1 MRGPRRAH
9 TRTTFVVQRSNPQGQ
24 KLSEKLLLDLLPL
37 PTPPQSAPQ
46 LQQRQEERERGSGRQ
61 TWSKEDG
68 QSHGSNVKH
77 LGEPFLG
84 KGGRQP
90 KATADFLRNSSLQK
104 LNSGAVLFGY

>member
-1 MRGPRRAH
+1 MGDRRGA
-9 TRTTFVVQRSNPQGQ
+9 
-24 KLSEKLLLDLLPL
+24 K
-37 PTPPQSAPQ
+37 
-46 LQQRQEERERGSGRQ
+46 
-61 TWSKEDG
+61 KEDG

>member
-1 MRGPRRAH
+1 MRGPRR
-9 TRTTFVVQRSNPQGQ
+9 TRERRLLFRGVILKGKNCP
-24 KLSEKLLLDLLPL
+24 KKLLLDLLL

-77 LGEPFLG
+77 LGESFLG

-104 LNSGAVLFGY
+104 LNSGAVLFGN